1 MQRFIGLWGTCST
14 LVLLLVVRGKAHKT
28 LHGVSAQMMTFK
40 RFPIIVIVLLLGA
53 FAGWLYVEF
62 NRGGK
67 GFGVVDV
74 NTADINELDALP
86 YITPAAA
93 QAIVD
98 GRPFIRVDDLIRV
111 SGIGEKTL
119 ERIRP
124 YVTVQ

>member
-1 MQRFIGLWGTCST
+1 M
-14 LVLLLVVRGKAHKT
+14 LLLVVREKAHKT
-28 LHGVSAQMMTFK
+28 LFGVNAQMMTFK
-40 RFPIIVIVLLLGA
+40 RFPIIVMVLLLGA

-67 GFGVVDV
+67 DVDIVDV